1 MTSRKSLFA
10 AAGCHSVNMAWL
22 SLDWGSQS
30 KFSSASHLWLSS
42 AIQAALT
49 TPVTSID
56 SILALL
62 FRIGEMART
71 ICRFGDPDAFCT
83 ALSNC
88 CNQASTAIAL
98 AVEIGM
104 VEFVTV
110 LWKTDQSHFRST
122 RLSLLYHAIRRP
134 ALQKIVGQRPK
145 IQAAMIQFLL
155 SIGCDPNERV
165 DDEFWAEVTIGIHWS
180 HTGSCVL

>member
-1 MTSRKSLFA
+1 
-10 AAGCHSVNMAWL
+10 
-22 SLDWGSQS
+22 
-30 KFSSASHLWLSS
+30 
-42 AIQAALT
+42 
-49 TPVTSID
+49 
-56 SILALL
+56 
-62 FRIGEMART
+62 MART